1 LNVYI
6 HSHTHAHAHAHA
18 HTHAQL
24 ELRNNALDSEGA
36 AAGGVLPASLKKLDI
51 SMNRLGPTF
60 DMQLPARL
68 TWLDL
73 SGNRLRGEVGE
84 NFALFVNVKELNL
97 DNNGIAVLGA
107 EGLGGMKKLRVLSVR
122 NNNIE
127 HRIAAAVFTDT
138 VIDRIH
144 LEGNPMTKKC
154 LMELDG
160 FDVFDKR
167 RQKRLSKEIAGGL
180 HDTDRSVCGLD
191 D

>member
-1 LNVYI
+1 M
-6 HSHTHAHAHAHA
+6 
-18 HTHAQL
+18 
-24 ELRNNALDSEGA
+24 
-36 AAGGVLPASLKKLDI
+36 PASLKKLDL

-73 SGNRLRGEVGE
+73 SGNRLRPDTVSSLLTLPALGE
-84 NFALFVNVKELNL
+84 NFALLVNVKELNL
-97 DNNGIAVLGA
+97 DNNGIVVLGA

-122 NNNIE
+122 NNNIQ
-127 HRIAAAVFTDT
+127 HTIAAAVFTDT
-138 VIDRIH
+138 VVDRIH